1 MAIAF
6 TAGTCGRRGANL
18 KGEGMSRFL
27 VIRAGLV
34 LAAGLV
40 VAVTAVAVASGNAST
55 RNVQVLD
62 ACDPATFNAAVRPGT
77 CTRPGGGVKH
87 SEFISQL
94 QTQGEAPAWRFS
106 PEGLDLA
113 TGGTLLAT
121 NRGGEDHTFTEV
133 AAFGGGCVA
142 PLNAILGLT
151 PVPECSTPGLFN
163 STLVEQGDTLEV
175 SGLKVGVHRFECL
188 IHPWM
193 RTTVV
198 VR

>member
-1 MAIAF
+1 
-6 TAGTCGRRGANL
+6 
-18 KGEGMSRFL
+18 MSQSPI
-27 VIRAGLV
+27 VRAGLV
-34 LAAGLV
+34 MVIALGVGL
-40 VAVTAVAVASGNAST
+40 TAVALASGKAST
-55 RNVQVLD
+55 RNVQLLD

-106 PEGLDLA
+106 PEQLDLA
-113 TGGTLLAT
+113 AGGTLLAT

-133 AAFGGGCVA
+133 AAYGGGCVA

-151 PVPECSTPGLFN
+151 PVPECSTPGLFA

-175 SGLKVGVHRFECL
+175 SGLSVGIHRFECL

-198 VR
+198 VG

>member
-1 MAIAF
+1 MSQSIPV
-6 TAGTCGRRGANL
+6 RGAAL
-18 KGEGMSRFL
+18 A
-27 VIRAGLV
+27 VIAAAVGLV
-34 LAAGLV
+34 AVGAAR
-40 VAVTAVAVASGNAST
+40 GNADV

-62 ACDPATFNAAVRPGT
+62 ACDPATFNAAIGPGT
-77 CTRPGGGVKH
+77 CTRPGGGVPFA
-87 SEFISQL
+87 EFIGQL

-106 PEGLDLA
+106 PTQLGLA
-113 TGGTLLAT
+113 PGGTLLAT

-151 PVPECSTPGLFN
+151 PVPECSVPGLFG
-163 STLVEQGDTLEV
+163 STLVEEGATLDV
-175 SGLKVGVHRFECL
+175 SNLSPGVHRFECL